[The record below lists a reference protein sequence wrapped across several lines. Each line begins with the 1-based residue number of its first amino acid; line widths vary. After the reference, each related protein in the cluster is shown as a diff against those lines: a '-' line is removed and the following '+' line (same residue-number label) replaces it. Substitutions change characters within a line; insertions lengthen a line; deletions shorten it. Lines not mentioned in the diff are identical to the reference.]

1 MPPKRQKKT
10 HRFDPNE
17 DIFVDPIFNSY
28 NKGQQ
33 LFALRIWND
42 ARRGIGLKAVQPP
55 RSFSYDKGKF
65 YVTQRP
71 TGGGDNSAVPYAA
84 GFPQHAASID
94 DFADLDDYM
103 APSANTDTNPIF
115 SVLGKSQP
123 SGSGVNKKQKVSH
136 SSTPTSSTTQ
146 STSTSSS
153 ASSSSST
160 SSSAM
165 PQSST
170 PASKAGPSG
179 ANTSG
184 VVPSSSLTANPGAT
198 GHNAA
203 SDGGF
208 DSAQGPESFID
219 TPAYHY
225 TSGLKHFKKVHHLK
239 SFALPFTWL
248 PATASGVR
256 FVATPMTEIPVQY
269 MYFYMSER
277 EFNLIAPGSYVSHV
291 NVSVQLINAST
302 SFPTGGTA
310 STIAS
315 AQHPKICMI
324 GYDLPKKL
332 RGGQNRTLSFSNDIV
347 PTGSTAGN
355 SKDDFISKQY
365 GSWQLNATW
374 DTSLLPG
381 TAYPI
386 TYNKRDYFCLYQL
399 NNTLATANGF
409 TAGTSMGHEIF
420 NSCVTMFN
428 INDKLWD
435 EVVHY
440 SYKFK
445 NAPIGPRFRAQEI
458 YTPANNLQQPIG
470 MSDYYQAVRNQSN
483 LAMNADTSLD
493 PTTFI
498 GSTYNNNILVD
509 YRDNEIEKGAANSRG
524 SVPNPACRQP
534 TLHIGMRQIPKV
546 DVTTTVTR
554 SEEYVL
560 ADMYF
565 VVTAEMWVRERE
577 YPNRFTQPGTYNVSL
592 ENAELGTGINTAVP
606 EALVTY
612 GLKHT

>member
-1 MPPKRQKKT
+1 MPKKYRKSE
-10 HRFDPNE
+10 RFDPNE
-17 DIFVDPIFNSY
+17 DIFVDPLFKGY
-28 NKGQQ
+28 PKGQQ
-33 LFALRIWND
+33 LFILRLWND
-42 ARRGIGLKAVQPP
+42 KRTGLGLPRVNPP
-55 RSFSYDKGKF
+55 IKFRSAPGGGE

-71 TGGGDNSAVPYAA
+71 TGGGDNSAIPYAA
-84 GFPQHAASID
+84 AFPQNADAEDFLEFD
-94 DFADLDDYM
+94 DMNHGSPVD
-103 APSANTDTNPIF
+103 ANPLF
-115 SVLGKSQP
+115 SVLGKNKESP
-123 SGSGVNKKQKVSH
+123 SPSTSGSKKQKTTDFKLKKPVLQL
-136 SSTPTSSTTQ
+136 TSTT
-146 STSTSSS
+146 TTD
-153 ASSSSST
+153 
-160 SSSAM
+160 M
-165 PQSST
+165 PTTTTHSPMDTGAAPSDANKKNVT
-170 PASKAGPSG
+170 PSK
-179 ANTSG
+179 
-184 VVPSSSLTANPGAT
+184 SLTTDPKAS

-225 TSGLKHFKKVHHLK
+225 TSGLKHFKKIHHLK

-248 PATASGVR
+248 PATPAGVR

-277 EFNLIAPGSYVSHV
+277 EFNLISPGSYVSHV
-291 NVSVQLINAST
+291 NVSIQLISAST
-302 SFPTGGTA
+302 AFPTGGTT
-310 STIAS
+310 STIAT
-315 AQHPKICMI
+315 AQHPKICMV

-332 RGGQNRTLSFSNDIV
+332 RGGQNRTLTFDNTIIPSS
-347 PTGSTAGN
+347 STPGN
-355 SKDDFISKQY
+355 SRDDFISKQY

-399 NNTLATANGF
+399 NSALATSNGF
-409 TAGTSMGHEIF
+409 TAGTAMGHEIF

-428 INDKLWD
+428 MNDKLWD
-435 EVVHY
+435 QVVHY

-445 NAPIGPRFRAQEI
+445 NAPVGERFRAQEI
-458 YTPANNLQQPIG
+458 FTPVNPMRQLIG
-470 MSDYYQAVRNQSN
+470 MSDYYQAVRNQSA
-483 LAMNADTSLD
+483 LGMNANTALD
-493 PTTFI
+493 ATTFV
-498 GSTYNNNILVD
+498 GSTYNNNVLVD

-524 SVPNPACRQP
+524 SVPNAPARQP

-546 DVTTTVTR
+546 DVTSTVTR
-554 SEEYVL
+554 SEEFVL

-592 ENAELGTGINTAVP
+592 ENAELGTGINTAAS
-606 EALVTY
+606 EAIVTY